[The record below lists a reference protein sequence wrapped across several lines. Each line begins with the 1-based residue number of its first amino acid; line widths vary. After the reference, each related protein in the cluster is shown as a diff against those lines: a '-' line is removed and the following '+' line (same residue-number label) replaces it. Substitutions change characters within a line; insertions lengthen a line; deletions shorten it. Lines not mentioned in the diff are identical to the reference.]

1 METSGTQHM
10 VIDCPVL
17 RQCRVCGQHKP
28 QTDFYKLA
36 PTRSAKKDILGIG
49 RLSRCRHCEISKY
62 LNMDPRLKLLY
73 AARSRAKKNGLEC
86 TITVDD
92 IVIPEFCPALGIKL
106 EPRVGAGR
114 SNREEIGC
122 SPSLDRIDNSKGY
135 VPGNVA
141 VISLRANMIKT
152 DATAA
157 ELKAVASYI
166 EASQSQ

>member
-1 METSGTQHM
+1 MEAHGNCNVVTA
-10 VIDCPVL
+10 CPAL
-17 RQCRVCGQHKP
+17 RKCMVCGEHKP

-36 PTRSAKKDILGIG
+36 PTKRAKKDILGIG

-73 AARSRAKKNGLEC
+73 AARSRAKKNGLDC

-92 IVIPEFCPALGIKL
+92 IVIPELCPALGIKL
-106 EPRVGAGR
+106 EARIGAGR
-114 SNREEIGC
+114 SNREHLGN

-135 VPGNVA
+135 IPGNVA

-157 ELKAVASYI
+157 ELKAVAAYI
-166 EASQSQ
+166 EAN

>member
-1 METSGTQHM
+1 MEARSNRNVVM
-10 VIDCPVL
+10 ECPVL
-17 RQCRVCGQHKP
+17 RKCKVCGEHKP

-49 RLSRCRHCEISKY
+49 RLSRCRHCEINKY

-86 TITVDD
+86 SIAVDD

-106 EPRVGAGR
+106 EARIGAGR
-114 SNREEIGC
+114 SNREDIGT

-157 ELKAVASYI
+157 ELKAVAAYI
-166 EASQSQ
+166 EAN

>member
-1 METSGTQHM
+1 METVSNRNVVM
-10 VIDCPVL
+10 DCPVL
-17 RQCRVCGQHKP
+17 RECKVCGEHKP

-36 PTRSAKKDILGIG
+36 PTKRAKKDILGVG
-49 RLSRCRHCEISKY
+49 RISRCRNCEISKY

-73 AARSRAKKNGLEC
+73 AARKRAKQNGLEC

-106 EPRVGAGR
+106 EARVGAGR
-114 SNREEIGC
+114 SNREDIGS

-157 ELKAVASYI
+157 ELKAVAAYI
-166 EASQSQ
+166 DAN

>member
-1 METSGTQHM
+1 MEESCFGNVVTAADLLKCSVCKEILPAESFYVVRGRTNGKRDFNG
-10 VIDCPVL
+10 VIRSCRCKDCQNKDYL
-17 RQCRVCGQHKP
+17 
-28 QTDFYKLA
+28 KL
-36 PTRSAKKDILGIG
+36 
-49 RLSRCRHCEISKY
+49 
-62 LNMDPRLKLLY
+62 DPRKKLLY
-73 AARSRAKKNGLEC
+73 AARKRAKQNGLDC

-114 SNREEIGC
+114 SNREEIGS

-152 DATAA
+152 DAIAA
-157 ELKAVASYI
+157 ELKAVAAYI
-166 EASQSQ
+166 DGQPR

>member
-1 METSGTQHM
+1 M
-10 VIDCPVL
+10 VTACPVL
-17 RQCRVCGQHKP
+17 RKCRVCGEHKP

-36 PTRSAKKDILGIG
+36 PTKRAKKDILGIG
-49 RLSRCRHCEISKY
+49 RLSRCRHCEINKY

-73 AARSRAKKNGLEC
+73 AARNRAKKNGLDC

-92 IVIPEFCPALGIKL
+92 IVIPELCPALGIRL
-106 EPRVGAGR
+106 EARIGAGR
-114 SNREEIGC
+114 SNREYLRA
-122 SPSLDRIDNSKGY
+122 SPSLDRIDNNKGY

-157 ELKAVASYI
+157 ELNAVAAYI
-166 EASQSQ
+166 EAN

>member
-1 METSGTQHM
+1 MEENGSSNVVTTANPLKCSVCLEVLPAENFYVVRSRTNGKRDSNG
-10 VIDCPVL
+10 VIRACRCKDCQIKDYL
-17 RQCRVCGQHKP
+17 
-28 QTDFYKLA
+28 KL
-36 PTRSAKKDILGIG
+36 
-49 RLSRCRHCEISKY
+49 
-62 LNMDPRLKLLY
+62 DPRKKLLY
-73 AARSRAKKNGLEC
+73 AARKRAKQNGLHC

-166 EASQSQ
+166 EASQQ

>member
-1 METSGTQHM
+1 M
-10 VIDCPVL
+10 
-17 RQCRVCGQHKP
+17 VCGEHKP
-28 QTDFYKLA
+28 QTNFYKLA
-36 PTRSAKKDILGIG
+36 PTKRAKKDILGIG

-73 AARSRAKKNGLEC
+73 AARSRAKKSGLDC

-92 IVIPEFCPALGIKL
+92 IVIPELCPALGIKL
-106 EPRVGAGR
+106 EARIGAGR
-114 SNREEIGC
+114 SNREHLRN

-135 VPGNVA
+135 IPGNVA

-157 ELKAVASYI
+157 ELKAVAAYI
-166 EASQSQ
+166 EAN

>member
-1 METSGTQHM
+1 MEAHSDQHV
-10 VIDCPVL
+10 VIECPVL
-17 RQCRVCGQHKP
+17 RKCRVCGEHKP

-36 PTRSAKKDILGIG
+36 PTKRAKKDILGVG
-49 RLSRCRHCEISKY
+49 RISRCRHCEISKY

-73 AARSRAKKNGLEC
+73 AARSRAKQNELEC

-106 EPRVGAGR
+106 EARIGAGR
-114 SNREEIGC
+114 SNREDIGT

-135 VPGNVA
+135 IPGNAA

-157 ELKAVASYI
+157 ELKAVAAYI
-166 EASQSQ
+166 DSQPR

>member
-1 METSGTQHM
+1 METSSPEHM
-10 VIDCPVL
+10 VIDCPLL
-17 RQCRVCGQHKP
+17 RRCTVCKEHKP
-28 QTDFYKLA
+28 QTDFYKVS
-36 PTRSAKKDILGIG
+36 RAKKDILGIG
-49 RLSRCRHCEISKY
+49 RISRCRRCEMDKY
-62 LNMDPRLKLLY
+62 LAMDPRLKLLY
-73 AARSRAKKNGLEC
+73 AARNRAKQNGLEC

-106 EPRVGAGR
+106 EPRIGAGR
-114 SNREEIGC
+114 SNREEIGS

-157 ELKAVASYI
+157 ELKAVAAYI
-166 EASQSQ
+166 DSQPKP

>member
-1 METSGTQHM
+1 MEENGSSNVVTAANPLKCTVCLEVLPAENFYVVRSRTNGKRDSNG
-10 VIDCPVL
+10 VIRSCRCKDCQIKDYL
-17 RQCRVCGQHKP
+17 
-28 QTDFYKLA
+28 KL
-36 PTRSAKKDILGIG
+36 
-49 RLSRCRHCEISKY
+49 
-62 LNMDPRLKLLY
+62 DPRKKLLY
-73 AARSRAKKNGLEC
+73 AARKRAKQNGLHC

>member
-1 METSGTQHM
+1 
-10 VIDCPVL
+10 L
-17 RQCRVCGQHKP
+17 
-28 QTDFYKLA
+28 KL
-36 PTRSAKKDILGIG
+36 
-49 RLSRCRHCEISKY
+49 
-62 LNMDPRLKLLY
+62 DPRKKLLY
-73 AARSRAKKNGLEC
+73 AARKRAKQNGLDC

-114 SNREEIGC
+114 SNREEIGS

-157 ELKAVASYI
+157 ELKAVAAYI
-166 EASQSQ
+166 DSQPKP